1 MKSRTL
7 SFSPRLFLF
16 CYLCLSFSPFLSFS
30 HFCFFCLPFFLSFS
44 LSNFSFCPWTRPDS
58 ARSTRGPFCVQLVSQ
73 EMHGHDLRRG
83 DSRELPLSRRRLQ
96 SRTPLSPNTKPSVK
110 HTGCQ
115 IQAAAGQALDHPGL
129 RSASTALS
137 VMNASASSRGW
148 GGHCYSPQASA
159 GQNIEFLVLS

>member
-1 MKSRTL
+1 
-7 SFSPRLFLF
+7 
-16 CYLCLSFSPFLSFS
+16 
-30 HFCFFCLPFFLSFS
+30 
-44 LSNFSFCPWTRPDS
+44 
-58 ARSTRGPFCVQLVSQ
+58 
-73 EMHGHDLRRG
+73 MHGHDLRRG
-83 DSRELPLSRRRLQ
+83 DSRELPLSRRRLR

-115 IQAAAGQALDHPGL
+115 IQAAAGQALNHPGL

-159 GQNIEFLVLS
+159 GQNIEFLVLSQFGSRDWKQSFAVAALLSQSGVLKGKVEQMVISRAHPRLIDCD